1 MKLNLRFV
9 VTLNIQLKMLNN
21 LIFYSMTQSY
31 CGAFNSDF
39 FSVESRQAWPN
50 YHFVCATN
58 EDRFPCFL
66 HVKLSWCMIYIDVPA
81 KTTFDRWNLYYVKRL
96 KKGKTWLVFT
106 IGWFLSW
113 PYSYYDTISF
123 HINYTG
129 IFYWKWNR
137 IFFEICYE
145 NKFLYHELE
154 NKLKRIIRRYVTWN
168 KRIPHNVHFSR
179 L

>member
-1 MKLNLRFV
+1 MNICKMKIKIPLKLKLLFYFWFNQLDELKILLENKWFMIWLRLILNQNQYHRIPNYF
-9 VTLNIQLKMLNN
+9 
-21 LIFYSMTQSY
+21 IFYLMTQSY
-31 CGAFNSDF
+31 CGAFNSQF
-39 FSVESRQAWPN
+39 FFAGSRQAWPN

-113 PYSYYDTISF
+113 PYSCYDIISF
-123 HINYTG
+123 RINFIG
-129 IFYWKWNR
+129 ITY
-137 IFFEICYE
+137 
-145 NKFLYHELE
+145 
-154 NKLKRIIRRYVTWN
+154 
-168 KRIPHNVHFSR
+168 
-179 L
+179 

>member
-1 MKLNLRFV
+1 MC
-9 VTLNIQLKMLNN
+9 IQFRIL
-21 LIFYSMTQSY
+21 
-31 CGAFNSDF
+31 

-50 YHFVCATN
+50 YHFACTTN

-113 PYSYYDTISF
+113 PYSYYNTISF

-137 IFFEICYE
+137 IFSEICFD
-145 NKFLYHELE
+145 NKFIYVCVEHKLEKLLDVILHETNVYDITCTFQGYNGIEWTL
-154 NKLKRIIRRYVTWN
+154 NRILN
-168 KRIPHNVHFSR
+168 
-179 L
+179 

>member
-1 MKLNLRFV
+1 
-9 VTLNIQLKMLNN
+9 MLNN
-21 LIFYSMTQSY
+21 FIFYLMTQSY
-31 CGAFNSDF
+31 CGAFNSQF
-39 FSVESRQAWPN
+39 FFAGSRQAWPN
-50 YHFVCATN
+50 YNFVGATN

-81 KTTFDRWNLYYVKRL
+81 KTTFDQWNLHKVKRL

-123 HINYTG
+123 HINDTG

-137 IFFEICYE
+137 IFLKYVLIISLYNNSALYKS
-145 NKFLYHELE
+145 NKLE
-154 NKLKRIIRRYVTWN
+154 YKLKRNNWYHDTWN
-168 KRIPHNVHFSR
+168 KRIRHNVHFSR